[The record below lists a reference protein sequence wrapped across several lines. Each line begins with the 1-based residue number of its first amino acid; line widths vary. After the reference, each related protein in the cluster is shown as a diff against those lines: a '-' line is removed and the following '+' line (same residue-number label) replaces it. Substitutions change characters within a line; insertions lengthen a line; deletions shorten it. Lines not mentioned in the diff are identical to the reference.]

1 MRLKLVSWNGHN
13 INDDTNYTAV
23 ISPGN
28 MMPSATANF
37 IDLGQSNPIFSGK
50 TINGGYFTFH
60 VLLRGSI
67 EAQRDTLNSWFQL
80 TESEAGILLAEDL
93 DNSNH
98 EWYLEGY
105 PVTPPMSEKEPAKLS
120 ITIAL
125 KQPYWIEY
133 DENVTNWNITA
144 DTETQ
149 VVTNNGNVEALP
161 VFEITPAAAK
171 GSNTIRGK
179 LYVALSNE
187 NWGDIGAYPTFP
199 IDLTPNGWDTAA
211 QILAGDMQSAGND
224 IAVTVDGVP
233 TYRWLVDIN
242 TSTTHVWANV
252 PLFIAPSLTLVT
264 VMDGSTL
271 PASLVCSFTAAT
283 VTFPQNSTLK
293 IGTEVI
299 TYSTVTVD
307 NILKQVTFIPVER
320 GAKGSTKASHSAGV
334 SVYWVKHEI
343 VITYGNPSATAPTQN
358 DLLKPSFDLDLS
370 TNGSFVYDAFS
381 TIPANG
387 GWSPNWLGAAAHFT
401 AEDGGQADPY
411 EVFGLELASV
421 QIGDKVYINNVWG
434 RVVIYHPG
442 KISRLESNCEK
453 WRNSTPFGVLRFYS
467 GSPLDGYDGE
477 YISEATPASANT
489 WTAFAIDFSPATPRT
504 SIGMDFRGSL
514 GTTLPV
520 PIARVQMFDATIT
533 IEYPPL
539 VTVIEQA
546 IPASVYQLGALIEN
560 ETNDEG
566 IQVLNLQMVTGET
579 VTIDCDEL
587 EASRA
592 DGTSIRG
599 ALDFT
604 GAQRDEWLRLAS
616 GNNTI
621 RFTDTGTNDVDV
633 VIRFRGRNTI

>member
-60 VLLRGSI
+60 ILLRGSI
-67 EAQRDTLNSWFQL
+67 EAQRDVLNSWFQL
-80 TESEAGILLAEDL
+80 TESEAGVLLAEDL

-98 EWYLEGY
+98 KWYLEGY

-161 VFEITPAAAK
+161 VFEVTPNDAK

-199 IDLTPNGWDTAA
+199 VDLTPSGWDTAA

-233 TYRWLVDIN
+233 TYRWLVGIN
-242 TSTTHVWANV
+242 TSATHVWANV

-264 VMDGSTL
+264 VMDNSTL

-293 IGTEVI
+293 IGTEII

-320 GAKGSTKASHSAGV
+320 GAKGSTKAAHLAGV

-343 VITYGNPSATAPTQN
+343 LITYGNPSASAPTQ
-358 DLLKPSFDLDLS
+358 DETQQPAFYHDVS
-370 TNGSFVYDAFS
+370 TNSSWVYTDFS
-381 TIPANG
+381 KIPLTG
-387 GWSPNWLGAAAHFT
+387 RTQVPRFMGAATSFT
-401 AEDGGQADPY
+401 AEDAAGNGQAEPY
-411 EVFGLELASV
+411 EVLGKELASI
-421 QIGDKVYINNVWG
+421 QQGDKVYVNNVWG
-434 RVVIYHPG
+434 RISFVHPG
-442 KISRLESNCEK
+442 NISRLECDCEK
-453 WRNSTPFGVLRFYS
+453 WRNSASFGTLKFQS
-467 GSPLDGYDGE
+467 GSEIL
-477 YISEATPASANT
+477 SETSPASMNT
-489 WTAFAIDFSPATPRT
+489 WEPFAIDFNPADPQTNLY
-504 SIGMDFRGSL
+504 MDFRGSL

-520 PIARVQMFDATIT
+520 PIARVQMFNATLT
-533 IEYPPL
+533 FEYSPL
-539 VTVIEQA
+539 ITVIEQA

-566 IQVLNLQMVTGET
+566 IQVLSLQMVTGET